1 MELIKLSLLSLM
13 LLSTVVF
20 SSSAFAGNIIGM
32 IELMSAPS
40 ISKLPHSPFARARSA
55 ERLLPHLESNDSS
68 LIAVV
73 YLEEHKLLVP
83 DLEIVARPVV
93 DQKDMEIIPH
103 ILPIQVGTFV
113 KFVNSDEVY
122 HNIFSLSPPRK
133 FDLGR
138 YGKGGQK
145 NIVFKK
151 TGEVRVF
158 CDIHP
163 HMNSVILVLPNN
175 YFSSVYADGSFII
188 RDVPEGKYKIHAW
201 HEKYPESIRILNVPA
216 TGDVDIVM
224 ILGER

>member
-1 MELIKLSLLSLM
+1 MRINPFIFLFTLLLILISMPVK
-13 LLSTVVF
+13 VF
-20 SSSAFAGNIIGM
+20 SGNIIGM
-32 IELMSAPS
+32 IDQMSS
-40 ISKLPHSPFARARSA
+40 TSTKKLPQSPFARSRSP
-55 ERLLPHLESNDSS
+55 EGFLPHTETNDSS

-73 YLEEHKLLVP
+73 YLEKHKLLP
-83 DLEIVARPVV
+83 PELKIGARPVV
-93 DQKDMEIIPH
+93 DQVDMEIIPH
-103 ILPIQVGTFV
+103 ILPIQVGTLV
-113 KFVNSDEVY
+113 KFMNSDDVY

-151 TGEVRVF
+151 TGEVKVF

-175 YFSSVYADGSFII
+175 YFSSVYSDGKFII
-188 RDVPEGKYKIHAW
+188 RDVPKGKYKIHAW
-201 HEKYPESIRILNVPA
+201 HEKYPESVREISVPA
-216 TGDVDIVM
+216 NGDVEIIM